1 MSSGTLREQAYQY
14 IQSRILSGEIVAG
27 SRISEQQLAE
37 EMGISRTPIRSAIRE
52 LETEGLVDQVPRYGT
67 IVKKADRRDL
77 AEIYETRVALEG
89 YAAESAATKIS
100 PKDLGL
106 LNALCDQMRAEIVQM
121 QKTNQT
127 RVDRE
132 TLERFVHADI
142 QFHMIILRATGNRR
156 IMKSVSGSRLLAHW
170 GHSIPHSAA
179 MLKRFWE
186 EHLEIAHAL
195 RKGRSELARRLMI
208 DHIRQAKD
216 GALEIFDEVQ
226 ADSDA
231 EDAMKWMS
239 PDKAN

>member
-27 SRISEQQLAE
+27 SRISELQLAE

-52 LETEGLVDQVPRYGT
+52 LESEGLVEQVARYGT

-89 YAAESAATKIS
+89 YSAELAATQIT

-106 LNALCDQMRAEIVQM
+106 LNALCDQMHAEIVEI
-121 QKTNQT
+121 QKTNQD
-127 RVDRE
+127 RVSSE
-132 TLERFVHADI
+132 VLERFVRADI

-170 GHSIPHSAA
+170 GHAIPHTAS
-179 MLKRFWE
+179 MLKRFWD
-186 EHLEIAHAL
+186 EHRKVAHAL
-195 RKGRSELARRLMI
+195 RKGQSELARRLMI

-216 GALEIFDEVQ
+216 GALKIFDEIQ
-226 ADSDA
+226 ANSDA
-231 EDAMKWMS
+231 EDALKWMFS
-239 PDKAN
+239 DKEN